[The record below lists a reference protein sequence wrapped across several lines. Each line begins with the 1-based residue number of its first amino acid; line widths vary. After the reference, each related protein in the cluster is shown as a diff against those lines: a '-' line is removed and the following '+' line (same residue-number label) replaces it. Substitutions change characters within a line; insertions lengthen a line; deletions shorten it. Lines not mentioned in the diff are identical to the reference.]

1 MIQEFNKVDLMFVD
15 DTMPN
20 TLCLGITD
28 HYDWTFP
35 KEHLMVLQKKLNNYV
50 TFIINDG
57 YKAQMSSQSFSKF
70 NIIICL
76 KFQPDKIFLRFIKDY
91 QAELRKNLADI
102 NIDINY
108 EMLQK

>member
-1 MIQEFNKVDLMFVD
+1 MIQEFNKVDFIFLD
-15 DTMPN
+15 DNLPG
-20 TLCLGITD
+20 TLCLSIFD
-28 HYDWTFP
+28 HFDWSFP
-35 KEHLMVLQKKLNNYV
+35 KEHLTILQEKLNKYV

-91 QAELRKNLADI
+91 QAELRKNYA

-108 EMLQK
+108 DLLQK

>member
-15 DTMPN
+15 DTLPN

-50 TFIINDG
+50 TFIMNNG
-57 YKAQMSSQSFSKF
+57 YITQMQGQSFSKF
-70 NIIICL
+70 NIIILL
-76 KFQPDKIFLRFIKDY
+76 KFQPVQIFMKFVQDY
-91 QAELRKNLADI
+91 QSQLKKSI
-102 NIDINY
+102 NNIFITY
-108 EMLQK
+108 KLFQE